1 MASPGIDAVMAQVA
15 QALPEPTTEDKVRLY
30 LENQQKAAAALFDL
44 SANGQFGD
52 VILGFDPDTKEAII
66 GQSGDAQKRLALADA
81 FDAYGQLAKNA
92 AAQVDGGTGAISAST
107 MAQIA
112 QQERQLAESMR
123 QFDISNARGAQEFSD
138 TMGFNR
144 EELAAR
150 TEYQNRSLAEQSRIE
165 AERLKEQ
172 QRSANLSSTL
182 DMLTN
187 QIRIGDIS
195 TQEAANRITAATQAA
210 GIQRDILANHAGKA
224 LPAGTTTYPNLGA
237 NGPIAAMAAAL
248 GQPFKP
254 FQTLG
259 TFAIDP
265 NAIAAPIS
273 TAPGNSALPGL
284 NAAQQAAA
292 AALANMGVPGQLPL
306 KDSGGP
312 VQGPYVS
319 VGPEMHIP
327 NGNGAMTI
335 PLAADASQSQTPG
348 TWTSDMPSSV
358 AALRT
363 SANRPAPSFPMIQPI
378 PGGEPYSIGQH
389 GTRQLPPWVQMLM
402 NAYRNPPSGPFAP
415 NFQQMMQQLFSG
427 FGLNGQSPQGNS
439 MRFPQ
444 MGGSPVA
451 NSMVG
456 G

>member
-15 QALPEPTTEDKVRLY
+15 QALPEPTTEDKL
-30 LENQQKAAAALFDL
+30 NAALRRRDELGAALIDL

-52 VILGFDPDTKEAII
+52 VILGYDDYGDPIT
-66 GQSGDAQKRLALADA
+66 GSSGDAQKRLAIADA
-81 FDAYGQLAKNA
+81 FDAQGKIAADYAGQLSA
-92 AAQVDGGTGAISAST
+92 GGAGGISASAL
-107 MAQIA
+107 AQIA
-112 QQERQLAESMR
+112 QQDRQLAESMR

-210 GIQRDILANHAGKA
+210 GIQRDILADHAGKA
-224 LPAGTTTYPNLGA
+224 LPAGTTTYPNLGSD
-237 NGPIAAMAAAL
+237 GPIAAMAAAL

-335 PLAADASQSQTPG
+335 PLNGMQGGYGGGMPPSTPSIQPVTG
-348 TWTSDMPSSV
+348 GGSFT
-358 AALRT
+358 R
-363 SANRPAPSFPMIQPI
+363 PSFEGM
-378 PGGEPYSIGQH
+378 GAMGQQ
-389 GTRQLPPWVQMLM
+389 GQRQMPPWVQMLM

-427 FGLNGQSPQGNS
+427 FGLNQGSPQGNS
-439 MRFPQ
+439 MRSPQ
-444 MGGSPVA
+444 MGGNPVS